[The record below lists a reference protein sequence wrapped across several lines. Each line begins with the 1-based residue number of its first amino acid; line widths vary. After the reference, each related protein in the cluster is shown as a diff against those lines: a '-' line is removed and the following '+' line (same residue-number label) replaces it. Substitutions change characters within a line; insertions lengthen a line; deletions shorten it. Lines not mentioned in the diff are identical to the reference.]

1 MQKPKLQKQTTRY
14 VAHMNASEYDSLEV
28 TEDEEGRITFQLLEG
43 RWRTKAET
51 VALLEETI
59 DLIEG
64 MK

>member
-1 MQKPKLQKQTTRY
+1 
-14 VAHMNASEYDSLEV
+14 MNASEYDSLEV